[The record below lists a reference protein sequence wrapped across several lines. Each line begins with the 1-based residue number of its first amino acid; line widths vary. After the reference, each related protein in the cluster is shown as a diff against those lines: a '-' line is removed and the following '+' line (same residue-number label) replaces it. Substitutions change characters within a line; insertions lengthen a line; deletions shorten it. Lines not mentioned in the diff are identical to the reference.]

1 MWKGI
6 LNESSTNSDAVEQVV
21 AAKMVAEPDGSF
33 DSSAAEGDLLC
44 EATIMV
50 QLPAHTNVIAII
62 GVITSGYPKIVVM
75 QYCEHGSLHQA
86 LKKRA
91 ATGHPF
97 SYSSKIRMSAEIAN
111 GMSHIAKHSF
121 IHRDLAARNILLGAG
136 KSITGMVCKVSDFGL
151 SRSGNSASN
160 NNDEPEGEHETY
172 YRSQTGVFP
181 VRWSAP
187 EAIDSLKFNSKSDC
201 WSFGIVVVE
210 LLVDGEL
217 PYKGKLNSE
226 VLSTVRA
233 GGRHPMPMQCTL
245 SLYAILLECWD
256 ADPNRR
262 PTFSTLVE
270 LLTTQHHDAIQTV
283 DAAGRPGRSV
293 SSGCSGH
300 APRRRVPAL
309 HVSASRGDIEAVAAN
324 VHAESSFRDD
334 LGNIVSMPITPAI
347 FSSNS
352 GDGPAARFGELNSGM
367 DNMDNVGVEVAANY
381 AAFDSSRASSA
392 SWADADGSSVD
403 GSNKGKF
410 YSSMVKR
417 GPQISNNS
425 SPSPPRAFSTSS
437 DGGSISFS
445 TSYSD
450 AIDEMQLHRPSIG
463 AMAGTATSPATLD
476 IADAAAEHDY
486 VVANAPPPN
495 GTRRTVNGLHVP
507 LPLPPIVLH
516 SIAEAT
522 NGINGAGS
530 VTSTSTGTP
539 SPGNESESPNLFT
552 SIV

>member
-1 MWKGI
+1 
-6 LNESSTNSDAVEQVV
+6 
-21 AAKMVAEPDGSF
+21 
-33 DSSAAEGDLLC
+33 
-44 EATIMV
+44 
-50 QLPAHTNVIAII
+50 
-62 GVITSGYPKIVVM
+62 
-75 QYCEHGSLHQA
+75 
-86 LKKRA
+86 
-91 ATGHPF
+91 
-97 SYSSKIRMSAEIAN
+97 
-111 GMSHIAKHSF
+111 
-121 IHRDLAARNILLGAG
+121 
-136 KSITGMVCKVSDFGL
+136 
-151 SRSGNSASN
+151 
-160 NNDEPEGEHETY
+160 
-172 YRSQTGVFP
+172 
-181 VRWSAP
+181 
-187 EAIDSLKFNSKSDC
+187 
-201 WSFGIVVVE
+201 
-210 LLVDGEL
+210 
-217 PYKGKLNSE
+217 
-226 VLSTVRA
+226 
-233 GGRHPMPMQCTL
+233 
-245 SLYAILLECWD
+245 
-256 ADPNRR
+256 
-262 PTFSTLVE
+262 
-270 LLTTQHHDAIQTV
+270 
-283 DAAGRPGRSV
+283 
-293 SSGCSGH
+293 
-300 APRRRVPAL
+300 
-309 HVSASRGDIEAVAAN
+309 
-324 VHAESSFRDD
+324 
-334 LGNIVSMPITPAI
+334 
-347 FSSNS
+347 
-352 GDGPAARFGELNSGM
+352 M

-463 AMAGTATSPATLD
+463 AMARTATSLATLD